1 MRRRNFI
8 AGIGSGAA
16 AAWPLS
22 LRAQQNGRQR
32 TIGVLM
38 GVSES
43 DTEGQ
48 ARITA
53 FRRGLEALWWTDGQN
68 VKLDIRWGDGD
79 GARIRA
85 LAGELA
91 TAAHDVIL
99 GTNTPTV
106 RALKAATKTVP
117 VVFAGLS
124 DPVGDGIVES
134 LARPGGNITGF
145 SSFDSPLAGKW
156 LQYLIEIQPKTKR
169 VTVMFN
175 PDTAPHS
182 LFLPILEAAA
192 RQMSVPL
199 VQARVRDVAA
209 VETTIAALAGESGQA
224 LVVLA
229 DVFSTIHRGLIISL
243 AERHRVP
250 AIYPGRYFV
259 TDGGLICYGSDFAD
273 QYRRAAS
280 YVDRILQG
288 MSAGDLPVQAPIKF
302 ELAINLKTAKAIGI
316 EVPLSLLATA
326 DEVIE

>member
-1 MRRRNFI
+1 M
-8 AGIGSGAA
+8 
-16 AAWPLS
+16 
-22 LRAQQNGRQR
+22 
-32 TIGVLM
+32 IGVLM

-48 ARITA
+48 ARIAA
-53 FRRGLEALWWTDGQN
+53 FRRGLEALRWLEGQN
-68 VKLDIRWGDGD
+68 INLDIRWGNGD
-79 GARIRA
+79 GARIKS
-85 LAGELA
+85 LAVELA
-91 TAAHDVIL
+91 AAAPDVIL

-106 RALKAATKTVP
+106 RALKAATTTVP

-156 LQYLIEIQPKTKR
+156 LQYLIEVQSGTKR

-192 RQMSVPL
+192 KQLGVPL
-199 VQARVRDVAA
+199 VQAKVRDVAA
-209 VETTIAALAGESGQA
+209 VETAMAALGSEPGQA
-224 LVVLA
+224 LIVLA
-229 DVFSTIHRGLIISL
+229 DVFSTLHRGLIIAL
-243 AERHRVP
+243 AERYRVP

-273 QYRRAAS
+273 QYQRAAS

-288 MSAGDLPVQAPIKF
+288 LSVADLPVQAPIKF
-302 ELAINLKTAKAIGI
+302 QLVINLKTAKAIGI
-316 EVPLSLLATA
+316 EIPLSLLATA